1 MCHPQNI
8 ELIVLRR
15 YSEFNQKNCI
25 RFAFPDEI
33 RYSLANNQFF
43 PLLFYIYSTLVPD
56 FDDEYLLHTGIQA
69 FVE

>member
-15 YSEFNQKNCI
+15 YSEFNHKNCI
-25 RFAFPDEI
+25 RFAFPDEM
-33 RYSLANNQFF
+33 RHWLANNKKNS
-43 PLLFYIYSTLVPD
+43 LLFYMYFTLVPD
-56 FDDEYLLHTGIQA
+56 FDDEYLFHTGIQA